1 MKCIFCNELLEE
13 QILIESN
20 NYNVVFDIDPIQFG
34 HLLIISKKHVMDIRE
49 ITTSQLIEL
58 IELEKSIINI
68 FEKHFSITGVSVIQN
83 NGTIMDEGTHFHVHL
98 IPRYADYNFWKNQI
112 VKEQKITV
120 DSVSGASNSSRVI
133 KKACENALKG
143 SPQK

>member
-49 ITTSQLIEL
+49 ISTSQLIEL

-83 NGTIMDEGTHFHVHL
+83 NGTIMDKGTHFHVHL
-98 IPRYADYNFWKNQI
+98 IPRYADDNFWENQI
-112 VKEQKITV
+112 VKEQKISLQELQSILR
-120 DSVSGASNSSRVI
+120 SVIG
-133 KKACENALKG
+133 
-143 SPQK
+143 